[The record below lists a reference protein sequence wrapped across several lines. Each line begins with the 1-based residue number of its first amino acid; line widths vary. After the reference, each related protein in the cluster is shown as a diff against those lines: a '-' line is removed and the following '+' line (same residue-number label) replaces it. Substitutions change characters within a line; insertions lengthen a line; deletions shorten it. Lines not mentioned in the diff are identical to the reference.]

1 VPTIRLPLRERRDA
15 GRRGETPA
23 AADVELA
30 RLAKGLAHPARAAIV
45 RLLIDRGTC
54 ICGDLVDRLPLA
66 QATVSQHLKVLKE
79 TGWISGEVDGP
90 RVCYCVNP
98 KAVARVKALTGRL

>member
-1 VPTIRLPLRERRDA
+1 MATIRLPLKERKA
-15 GRRGETPA
+15 PARRGEAPA
-23 AADVELA
+23 AGDVELA
-30 RLAKGLAHPARAAIV
+30 RLAKGIAHPARAAIV
-45 RLLIDRGTC
+45 RMLLQSGTC

-66 QATVSQHLKVLKE
+66 QATVSQHLKALKE

-98 KAVARVKALTGRL
+98 KALERAKALVGQL

>member
-1 VPTIRLPLRERRDA
+1 MGSIRLQLKERKEA
-15 GRRGETPA
+15 ARRGAAPA
-23 AADVELA
+23 AADYDLA

-45 RLLIDRGTC
+45 RMLLDRGTC

-66 QATVSQHLKVLKE
+66 QATVSQHLKALKE

-98 KAVARVKALTGRL
+98 KALERMKALVGRI